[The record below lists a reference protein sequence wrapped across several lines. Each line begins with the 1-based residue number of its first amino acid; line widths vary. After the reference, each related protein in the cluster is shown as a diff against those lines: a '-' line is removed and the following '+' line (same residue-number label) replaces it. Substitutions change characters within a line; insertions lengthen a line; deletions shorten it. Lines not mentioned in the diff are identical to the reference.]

1 MHKINVVCSSC
12 LKVNKIPKK
21 DSYKKAL
28 CGECKNS
35 LLEKNI
41 LDVNEYNLDHILMN
55 SDIPVIIDFWAPWC
69 GPCKSF
75 SPIFEESSKA
85 FALKALFIKINTQ
98 EEQNIAQKYGIQSI
112 PTLLIFK
119 NAEEI
124 KRISGLLDPTKLSIL
139 VQDHL

>member
-1 MHKINVVCSSC
+1 MQKINVVCATC
-12 LKVNKIPKK
+12 LKINKIPKK

-41 LDVNEYNLDHILMN
+41 LDVNEYNLDHILIN

-75 SPIFEESSKA
+75 SPIFEETSKS
-85 FALKALFIKINTQ
+85 FVLKALFIKINTQ

-112 PTLLIFK
+112 PTLVIFK

-124 KRISGLLDPTKLSIL
+124 KRVSGLIDPTKLSIL

>member
-1 MHKINVVCSSC
+1 
-12 LKVNKIPKK
+12 
-21 DSYKKAL
+21 
-28 CGECKNS
+28 
-35 LLEKNI
+35 
-41 LDVNEYNLDHILMN
+41 MN

-75 SPIFEESSKA
+75 SPIFEETSKS
-85 FALKALFIKINTQ
+85 FVLKALFIKINTQ

-112 PTLLIFK
+112 PTLVIFK

-124 KRISGLLDPTKLSIL
+124 KRVSGLLDPTKLSIL

>member
-1 MHKINVVCSSC
+1 MQKINVVCATC
-12 LKVNKIPKK
+12 LKINKIPKK

-41 LDVNEYNLDHILMN
+41 LDVNEYNLDNILMN

-75 SPIFEESSKA
+75 SPIFEETSKS
-85 FALKALFIKINTQ
+85 FVLKALFIKINTQ

-112 PTLLIFK
+112 PTLVIFK

-124 KRISGLLDPTKLSIL
+124 KRVSGLIDPTKLSIL

>member
-1 MHKINVVCSSC
+1 MQKINVVCAAC
-12 LKVNKIPKK
+12 LKINKIPKK

-75 SPIFEESSKA
+75 SPIFEETSKS
-85 FALKALFIKINTQ
+85 FVLKALFIKINTQ

-112 PTLLIFK
+112 PTLVIFK

-124 KRISGLLDPTKLSIL
+124 KRVSGLIDPTKLSIL